1 MIKDIEVKP
10 KRTRVWQFITGTAV
24 IVGLIVGI
32 FNIDKRWAKSA
43 ELENYAKGIDLQML
57 DTKAAKSLDD
67 FNTKQTVQFKA
78 LEMNMNSQYLML
90 RNQWITDKVSQLR
103 EKLIKDPNNK
113 ILQIEYTELLN
124 EQQRTKD
131 ALDKT
136 FKFK

>member
-1 MIKDIEVKP
+1 MVEEDKP
-10 KRTRVWQFITGTAV
+10 KRSKVWQMLAGFAL
-24 IVGLIVGI
+24 IVGLVVGL

-43 ELENYAKGIDLQML
+43 ELANYAKGIDLQML

-103 EKLIKDPNNK
+103 EKLVKDPNNK
-113 ILQIEYTELLN
+113 ILQIEYTELLT